1 MMATP
6 QEFIAAAV
14 EELPEAHEDLESFD
28 GLPYIQ
34 IGCLAEIAQRAK
46 GAGNGTKYQQ
56 VLNLVDRFLPI
67 ADGELSNAIHVS
79 FLEHLDFIG
88 PRGAQAWKLMTPR
101 LQSAWKD
108 IITYN
113 EKLLGGPWPQG
124 KVKPWLAKT
133 RKKRPP
139 KAPRKRT
146 REPAPRRR
154 GY

>member
-56 VLNLVDRFLPI
+56 VLKSGRPI
-67 ADGELSNAIHVS
+67 STDS
-79 FLEHLDFIG
+79 
-88 PRGAQAWKLMTPR
+88 
-101 LQSAWKD
+101 
-108 IITYN
+108 
-113 EKLLGGPWPQG
+113 
-124 KVKPWLAKT
+124 
-133 RKKRPP
+133 
-139 KAPRKRT
+139 
-146 REPAPRRR
+146 RRR
-154 GY
+154 VVECNPRQLP